1 MTINVANSSGGDAI
15 ITLDERFDFGA
26 VDQFR
31 KSYESLKGLSKKTL
45 VIDFSGTRYM
55 DSSAL
60 GMLINA
66 RSFFNGDDVKIKII
80 NTNDQIKKIFSIS
93 RFDTKFD
100 IS

>member
-1 MTINVANSSGGDAI
+1 MPISVDKMDGANVRLL
-15 ITLDERFDFGA
+15 LDERFDFGV
-26 VDQFR
+26 VDEFR
-31 KSYESLKGLSKKTL
+31 RCYGDLKEINNKTL
-45 VIDFSGTRYM
+45 VIDFAHTRYM

-66 RSFFNGDDVKIKII
+66 RSYFSDSNVKIKII
-80 NTNDQIKKIFSIS
+80 NTNDQVRKIFSIS